1 MRRGKLRD
9 EAIFHALAG
18 TLKIAASVPLCGT
31 LLAMTISKDMATLK
45 SIRKRITSV
54 KNTQKITKAMK
65 MVAAAKLRR
74 AQQALVGA
82 PPHAEILQGSLSR
95 LVADAE
101 AWDHPL
107 IRSPEQK
114 NKAHV
119 LVFTSDRGL
128 CGGFNGNLLRQVEQ
142 WLQHEGRVFPEVG
155 LSNIGRKGRDFYKAK
170 KRTLAS
176 VSTWAEH
183 QASFVQATQWAQQ
196 WQEGYESGQFDVLYL
211 AYNSFKSAISQV
223 PVISQVFPIAV
234 TPLGETHPAP
244 VAWEGDPKTM
254 IDQLIARQVATQF
267 FRAILE
273 SQASELGARMSAM
286 DNASNNADEMI
297 KSLTLKY
304 NRARQAAITLEL
316 MDIVNGKEALG

>member
-1 MRRGKLRD
+1 
-9 EAIFHALAG
+9 
-18 TLKIAASVPLCGT
+18 
-31 LLAMTISKDMATLK
+31 MATLK
-45 SIRKRITSV
+45 TIRKRITSV

-74 AQQALVGA
+74 AQQALMGA
-82 PPHAEILQGSLSR
+82 RPHAEILAGTLSR
-95 LVADAE
+95 LVTDAE
-101 AWDHPL
+101 AWDHRL
-107 IRSPEQK
+107 IREPEQK

-128 CGGFNGNLLRQVEQ
+128 CGGFNGNLLRLVEN
-142 WLQHEGRVFPEVG
+142 WLAHDGKAFPEVV

-170 KRTLAS
+170 KRPLAT

-183 QASFVQATQWAQQ
+183 QASFVQAAQWAQE
-196 WQEGYESGQFDVLYL
+196 WQGRYEAGEFDVLYL

-223 PVISQVFPIAV
+223 PTITQVFPIAV
-234 TPLGETHPAP
+234 QTLDASHAAP
-244 VAWEGDPKTM
+244 VAWEGDPQGM
-254 IDQLIARQVATQF
+254 IEQLIARQVATQF

-286 DNASNNADEMI
+286 ESASNNADEMI
-297 KSLTLKY
+297 RSLTLKY
-304 NRARQAAITLEL
+304 NRARQAAITSEL

>member
-1 MRRGKLRD
+1 
-9 EAIFHALAG
+9 
-18 TLKIAASVPLCGT
+18 
-31 LLAMTISKDMATLK
+31 MATLK

-74 AQQALVGA
+74 AQHALTEARPQAQ
-82 PPHAEILQGSLSR
+82 ILEGSLSR

-101 AWDHPL
+101 AWNHPL
-107 IRSPEQK
+107 IREPEQK

-128 CGGFNGNLLRQVEQ
+128 CGGFNGNLLRLVEQ
-142 WLQHEGRVFPEVG
+142 WLRHEGRAFPEVA
-155 LSNIGRKGRDFYKAK
+155 LSNVGRKGRDFYRAK
-170 KRTLAS
+170 KRDLAS

-183 QASFVQATQWAQQ
+183 QPTFAQATQWAQQ
-196 WQEGYESGQFDVLYL
+196 WLERYQAGEFDVFYL
-211 AYNSFKSAISQV
+211 AYNAFKSAISQT
-223 PVISQVFPIAV
+223 PTITQVFPIAV
-234 TPLGETHPAP
+234 KKPEEAHAAP
-244 VAWEGDPKTM
+244 VAWEGGWRAM
-254 IDQLIARQVATQF
+254 IDLLIGRQVATQF

-297 KSLTLKY
+297 RSLTLKY